1 MPRKVTRILSRYPH
15 DDDGLAQVVLVKK
28 SPNAA
33 EVMSF
38 LSSCGPFTCKQVDK
52 CPVDLMFCAQ
62 ARTFP
67 AIPFMFITSATS
79 DVVAVTKERARHAT
93 TLFPFVHAII
103 LFPSALSPRT
113 FRELQSL
120 HLNQDLSDKI
130 QIVPASSIETAV
142 HFMLSVRSKQ
152 SFQAQERT
160 AEFYARSK
168 SHTVRILQSNM
179 PFLHEDECE
188 MLLDVFGRHICQVQW
203 SNLKDRR
210 RQVPLPVFMC
220 QRRVNQR
227 IMHDLALRNRVM
239 EETESKKAQNYEVSL
254 RAAHTATERIKA
266 KKRRELKALDDGVE
280 VLILNQPSSIEAMN
294 IARMLSPRFAEI
306 IAYTPD
312 IAKNSADDVRLKGL
326 LDRDRVGSYYR

>member
-1 MPRKVTRILSRYPH
+1 MPRKVTRILMRYPH

-103 LFPSALSPRT
+103 LFPSALPPRT

-188 MLLDVFGRHICQVQW
+188 MLLDVFGRHI
-203 SNLKDRR
+203 
-210 RQVPLPVFMC
+210 FMC

-227 IMHDLALRNRVM
+227 IMHDLALRNRNM
-239 EETESKKAQNYEVSL
+239 EETESKKAKNYEVSL

-306 IAYTPD
+306 IAFTPD

>member
-188 MLLDVFGRHICQVQW
+188 MLLDVFGRHI
-203 SNLKDRR
+203 
-210 RQVPLPVFMC
+210 FMC

>member
-1 MPRKVTRILSRYPH
+1 MATCSTNPPRYAEK
-15 DDDGLAQVVLVKK
+15 AQVVLVKK

-79 DVVAVTKERARHAT
+79 DVVSVTKERARHAT

-103 LFPSALSPRT
+103 LFPSALPPRT

-160 AEFYARSK
+160 AEFYARLWAQVESK
-168 SHTVRILQSNM
+168 AHTVRILQSNM

-188 MLLDVFGRHICQVQW
+188 MLLDVFGSIAGL
-203 SNLKDRR
+203 S
-210 RQVPLPVFMC
+210 
-220 QRRVNQR
+220 RVS
-227 IMHDLALRNRVM
+227 
-239 EETESKKAQNYEVSL
+239 EQNFLDQTVL
-254 RAAHTATERIKA
+254 DADVIK
-266 KKRRELKALDDGVE
+266 LLVE
-280 VLILNQPSSIEAMN
+280 YFECI
-294 IARMLSPRFAEI
+294 
-306 IAYTPD
+306 T
-312 IAKNSADDVRLKGL
+312 
-326 LDRDRVGSYYR
+326 

>member
-188 MLLDVFGRHICQVQW
+188 MLLDVFGRHI
-203 SNLKDRR
+203 
-210 RQVPLPVFMC
+210 FMC

-239 EETESKKAQNYEVSL
+239 EETESKKAKNYEVSL